1 MPRSGFP
8 TALAAARPGS
18 RTAPWLVLVAAL
30 VCIGLQFGGD
40 LSASVLALVLWLL
53 VLALVDRRA
62 LRKLWMPRFW
72 LFSLLL
78 ALVSG
83 FLLGGNLSKAHGLT
97 LSRVGLDAGLL
108 MIVRGAFLL
117 SLAAH
122 LSAKV
127 KSARFQRLLSRL
139 GFSGFGTALA
149 TASALLPELSHTL
162 QARTGVWKAQ
172 APTWRG
178 RLTHFPDLAV
188 QALVETAALA
198 EQCARLGSDRTQVA
212 ELLVF
217 IEGPPQ
223 SGKTR
228 CLLAL
233 VAALKEA
240 GHSVGGIA
248 QPAVH
253 QSDERVGYRL
263 LDVESG
269 ETSTFAERVNPS
281 APAAAGRRYQ
291 FEPTAFTR
299 SRDLLKRAVLE
310 HPIVCVDE
318 LGRLEA
324 RGQGHLPG
332 LQQALLQKQPRVL
345 LATVRADAAPALM
358 LLLGRPTVTLA
369 PTADAAELGELLT
382 LIAQVA
388 TRLSAPKSDTGA
400 RAISEECR

>member
-1 MPRSGFP
+1 
-8 TALAAARPGS
+8 
-18 RTAPWLVLVAAL
+18 VLVAVL

-40 LSASVLALVLWLL
+40 LTASALALLVWLL

-62 LRKLWMPRFW
+62 LRKLWLPRFW

-127 KSARFQRLLSRL
+127 KSARFQRLLARL
-139 GFSGFGTALA
+139 GFSGFGAALA
-149 TASALLPELSHTL
+149 TAFALLPELSHTL
-162 QARTGVWKAQ
+162 QVRAGVWQAE

-178 RLTHFPDLAV
+178 RLRHFPTLAV
-188 QALVETAALA
+188 QLLVETAVLA
-198 EQCARLGSDRTQVA
+198 EQCARMGSNPLYAA

-233 VAALKEA
+233 VAALKAA

-263 LDVESG
+263 LDVATG
-269 ETSTFAERVNPS
+269 ETTAFAERVNPS

-291 FEPTAFTR
+291 FEPAAFTR
-299 SRDLLKRAVLE
+299 ARDLLQRAVLE

-332 LQQALLQKQPRVL
+332 LQQALLQTQPRVL

-382 LIAQVA
+382 LIAQVV
-388 TRLSAPKSDTGA
+388 TRLSAPKGDAHA
-400 RAISEECR
+400 RVASEEWR